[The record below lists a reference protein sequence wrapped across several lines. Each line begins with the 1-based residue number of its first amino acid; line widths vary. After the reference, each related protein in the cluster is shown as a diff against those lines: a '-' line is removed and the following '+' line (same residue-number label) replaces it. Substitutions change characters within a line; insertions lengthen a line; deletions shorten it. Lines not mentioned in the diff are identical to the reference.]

1 MFLRASAGVPMLL
14 MAFFVAQFVPAQDS
28 PASVT
33 RGTKQ
38 FDKRVVISGLAGP
51 WEITWGPDNMLWV
64 TERTG
69 KRISRVD
76 PVTGKQTVAIT
87 IAEVSAPGGQDGLLG
102 MALHPKLLKGENF
115 VYAAYTYV
123 DKAKGAVPSVTDPES
138 RYRYLYS
145 KIVRFAYN
153 AADGKLSNP
162 VDVITGLPSGNDHN
176 AGRLKIGPDE
186 KLYFT
191 IGDRGHN
198 QLGNFCQPIE
208 SQRLATKKEVDER
221 SYAAYVGKS
230 LRINLD
236 GAVPKDNPKI
246 AGVVS
251 HIFTYGHRNPQGIDF
266 GPDGTL
272 YSSEQGPKT
281 DDEINILKAGSNY
294 GWPNVAGM
302 KDDKAFQ
309 YARWA
314 ESKTPCSKLKFSDL
328 EIEASVPRTPE
339 SAFKQPIVE
348 PIATMFTVPTG
359 FNFHEPACKGV
370 DYICWPTVGASS
382 IEYYQSGSNGIPG
395 WDRVLL
401 VTTLKRGSLYVLP
414 LTANGQAAAGKMSR
428 YFQSENRYRDTALD
442 PDGKTI
448 YISTDASG
456 LAESRDG
463 GVTTKMENSGA
474 ILAFTYKGEGTGTET
489 MRSVQKSET
498 AAPRTVQPIAAT
510 GATPQFT
517 AAQALAGKTS
527 YESNCAVC
535 HGNTMT
541 NGTFGTPLAGEY
553 FNGAWSGKSVRALY
567 DRTQKSMPPA
577 APSSLSKDN
586 YANIVAYILEVNGYK
601 ATGTALGADDPSLD
615 KMTIKS
621 R

>member
-51 WEITWGPDNMLWV
+51 WEITWGPDSMLWV

-69 KRISRVD
+69 KRISRVN
-76 PVTGKQTVAIT
+76 PVTGEQMVAIT

-102 MALHPKLLKGENF
+102 LALHPKLLKGENF
-115 VYAAYTYV
+115 IYAAYTYV

-153 AADGKLSNP
+153 ATDGKLSNP

-208 SQRLATKKEVDER
+208 SQRLATKNEVNGR
-221 SYAAYVGKS
+221 KYAAYVGKS

-236 GAVPKDNPKI
+236 GSVPKDNPTI

-281 DDEINILKAGSNY
+281 DDEINILKPGSNY

-302 KDDKAFQ
+302 KDNKSYQ

-328 EIEASVPRTPE
+328 EIEATVPRNAE
-339 SAFKQPIVE
+339 SEFKQPIFE

-359 FNFHEPACKGV
+359 FNFHDPACKGV

-382 IEYYQSGSNGIPG
+382 IEHYQSGSNGIPG
-395 WDRVLL
+395 WDRVLF

-428 YFQSENRYRDTALD
+428 YFQSENRYRDTALN

-448 YISTDASG
+448 YIATDFSG
-456 LAESRDG
+456 LAESRGG
-463 GVTTKMENSGA
+463 GVTTKMENPGA
-474 ILAFTYKGEGTGTET
+474 ILAFTYTGEGAG
-489 MRSVQKSET
+489 SET
-498 AAPRTVQPIAAT
+498 NKPALTSQSASPHNEQPSAAPGMA
-510 GATPQFT
+510 PQFT
-517 AAQALAGKTS
+517 ARQALVGKTA

-553 FNGAWSGKSVRALY
+553 FKGAWSGKTVRAFY
-567 DRTQKSMPPA
+567 DRAQQTMPPA

-615 KMTIKS
+615 KMTIK
-621 R
+621 

>member
-14 MAFFVAQFVPAQDS
+14 MGFFAAQFVPAQDS

-69 KRISRVD
+69 KRISRVN
-76 PVTGKQTVAIT
+76 PITGKQTVAIT

-102 MALHPKLLKGENF
+102 MALHPKLLKGENY

-123 DKAKGAVPSVTDPES
+123 DQAKGAVPSITDPES

-145 KIVRFAYN
+145 KIVRFTYN
-153 AADGKLSNP
+153 AADAKLSNP

-198 QLGNFCQPIE
+198 QLGNFCQPIQ
-208 SQRLATKKEVDER
+208 SQRLATKKEVDDR

-236 GAVPKDNPKI
+236 GSVPKDNPKI

-281 DDEINILKAGSNY
+281 DDEINILKAGANY
-294 GWPNVAGM
+294 GWPHVAGM

-314 ESKTPCSKLKFSDL
+314 ESKTPCSQLKFSDL
-328 EIEASVPRTPE
+328 EIEATVPRKPE
-339 SAFKQPIVE
+339 SAFKKPIIE

-359 FNFHEPACKGV
+359 FNFHDPACKGV

-395 WDRVLL
+395 WDKVLL

-414 LTANGQAAAGKMSR
+414 LTDNGQAAAGKMSR

-474 ILAFTYKGEGTGTET
+474 ILAFTYKGEGTGAET
-489 MRSVQKSET
+489 MRPVQKSET
-498 AAPRTVQPIAAT
+498 AAPRTVQPSAAT
-510 GATPQFT
+510 GMAPQFT
-517 AAQALAGKTS
+517 AAQVLAGKTS

-615 KMTIKS
+615 KMTIK
-621 R
+621 